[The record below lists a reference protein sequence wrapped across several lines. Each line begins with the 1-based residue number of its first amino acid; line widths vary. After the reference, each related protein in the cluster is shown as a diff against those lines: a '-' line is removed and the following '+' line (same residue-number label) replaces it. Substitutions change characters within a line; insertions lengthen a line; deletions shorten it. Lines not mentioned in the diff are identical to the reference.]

1 MQPHPS
7 EQRRVAELHPTVIR
21 QEEQAPA
28 PVPHRN
34 VPGVVTG
41 VDQPALLPRLRP
53 VALHPPV
60 APGRPGPAQRDDVAQ
75 AVGVLPARTA
85 HATGLAVLAR
95 RPPGLQAGAA
105 AATLPAVAEVDRL
118 PGRGLHRRNSSSVAG
133 VRISR
138 MRRAGFRWGPASA
151 TCAPRTNDSIF
162 TYSSSS
168 SGRSPTLTRPS
179 R

>member
-1 MQPHPS
+1 
-7 EQRRVAELHPTVIR
+7 
-21 QEEQAPA
+21 A

-34 VPGVVTG
+34 VPGVVAG

-60 APGRPGPAQRDDVAQ
+60 APRRPGPAQRDDVAQ
-75 AVGVLPARTA
+75 AVGVLPVRTA
-85 HATGLAVLAR
+85 HATGLPVVAGEHLAV
-95 RPPGLQAGAA
+95 QAGAA

-118 PGRGLHRRNSSSVAG
+118 PGRRLHRRNSSSVAG

-138 MRRAGFRWGPASA
+138 MRRAGLRRGPASA
-151 TCAPRTNDSIF
+151 TFAPRTNDSIF

-168 SGRSPTLTRPS
+168 SRSEEHTSELQS
-179 R
+179 RE